1 MRILA
6 VDDESIAL
14 QSLELAVRA
23 AAPGAEVVGFTDP
36 ASALEAARAEPFD
49 VAFLDVEMGT
59 LGGIELA
66 RRLKDVDSR
75 TGIVF
80 ATAYA
85 EYALEA
91 FALHA
96 SGYLLKPVTPERVAD
111 ELANLGR
118 SQVSAMAPRH
128 ALLRVQ
134 TFGNFEVFHNEQPV
148 TFPRSKAKEMLAYLV
163 HKRGGGCSVRELAS
177 VLFEDR
183 MYTLSVQRQMQT
195 IKAALT
201 GALREVDAESVIV
214 KSYNSIAV
222 DVDAVDCDY
231 FRFLQGD
238 PAAVN
243 AYTGEYLSNYSW
255 AEFVVGYLDRR
266 AGSSS

>member
-14 QSLELAVRA
+14 RSLEQAVRA
-23 AAPGAEVVGFTDP
+23 AAPNAEVVGFADP
-36 ASALEAARAEPFD
+36 ARALEAARAEPFD
-49 VAFLDVEMGT
+49 VAFLDIETGT

-66 RRLKDVDSR
+66 RRLKDINPR

-91 FALHA
+91 FSLHA
-96 SGYLLKPVTPERVAD
+96 SGYLLKPVTPESVAE

-118 SQVSAMAPRH
+118 PQAAATALRR

-134 TFGNFEVFHNEQPV
+134 TFGNFEVFHDERPV
-148 TFPRSKAKEMLAYLV
+148 TFPRSKSKEMLAYLV
-163 HKRGGGCSVRELAS
+163 HKRGSGCSIRELAS

-195 IKAALT
+195 IKSVLV
-201 GALREVDAESVIV
+201 GALREVGAEGAIV
-214 KSYNSIAV
+214 KSYNSLSI

-231 FRFLQGD
+231 YRFLQGD

-243 AYTGEYLSNYSW
+243 AYAGEYLSNYSW

-266 AGSSS
+266 AGSSR